1 MFRRWVGVGP
11 MITKSSRGRGPWL
24 GRKPSGA
31 EAARSHNPTR
41 VPQHPGYAEQR
52 CSVSSIVQLD
62 VIPRSHQLVEGSN
75 MTNSYYASG
84 DLLKEKNE
92 LVTGV
97 GAEFPQWAIEK
108 LDLAD
113 CKNSLDVRC

>member
-1 MFRRWVGVGP
+1 
-11 MITKSSRGRGPWL
+11 
-24 GRKPSGA
+24 
-31 EAARSHNPTR
+31 
-41 VPQHPGYAEQR
+41 
-52 CSVSSIVQLD
+52 
-62 VIPRSHQLVEGSN
+62 